1 MDVDDVAAVDMIM
14 VVTANVDVDD
24 FMAVLIVV
32 VVDWFV
38 AMVNV
43 VEVIVV
49 VNAVVQFFVADHNHN
64 QSKTNQIKSVQSWIQ
79 RCYHRHGFNA
89 IAIVVVIGICTCA
102 RVNVN

>member
-1 MDVDDVAAVDMIM
+1 MIM

-24 FMAVLIVV
+24 LVAVLIVI

-49 VNAVVQFFVADHNHN
+49 VNAIVVQFFVADHNHN
-64 QSKTNQIKSVQSWIQ
+64 QRKQSKSNQISTIMNS
-79 RCYHRHGFNA
+79 
-89 IAIVVVIGICTCA
+89 TMLS
-102 RVNVN
+102 